1 MFFRLGQL
9 RRGDRIVVGRAG
21 GGARSFVIERVE
33 RQPKQAL
40 PVARIWN
47 HTRRPVLR
55 LITCGGSFDRTTG
68 HYRDNVIVYASL
80 AKS

>member
-9 RRGDRIVVGRAG
+9 RRGDRIVVGRAR
-21 GGARSFVIERVE
+21 GGALSFEVERVE
-33 RQPKQAL
+33 RQPKQACRS
-40 PVARIWN
+40 RIWN